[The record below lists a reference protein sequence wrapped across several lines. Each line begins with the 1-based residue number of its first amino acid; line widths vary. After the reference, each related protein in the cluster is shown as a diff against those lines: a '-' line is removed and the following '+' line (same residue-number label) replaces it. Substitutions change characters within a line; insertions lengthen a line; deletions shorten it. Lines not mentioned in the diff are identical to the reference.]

1 MFKDYVHRA
10 EVFSSAVENISYQ
23 THAIGVGL

>member
-1 MFKDYVHRA
+1 VHRA
-10 EVFSSAVENISYQ
+10 EVFGSAVENISYQ